1 MAEIPMTEQE
11 CAIAMKQLEPRLRLY
26 AELLVCGGVAVQPGQ
41 ELVINAP
48 VEAAAFTRMCVEAG
62 YEAGA
67 GHVTVIWSD
76 DECARLEYDN
86 SPLEYFKHIPEW
98 KALRLNSLAKAG
110 ACFLWLEGADP
121 DALLGIDPAK
131 PAATVR
137 ASRAQCK
144 DYRRGLDFGENAWSI
159 GGVPVAAWAR
169 KVFPKLSEHE
179 ALYRLWL
186 AILETSRIVDEDP
199 ESAWETHN
207 ATLVKSKRILNDGHY
222 TALHYTSENGT
233 DLTVGLPEGHIWE
246 GGAARTKA
254 GVVFFPNIPT
264 EEVFTSPDRN
274 RADGIVYSVLPL
286 VHNSAIVRNFWLRF
300 KDGRVEEYGAEQG
313 EDVLRA
319 ILETDDGARH
329 LGECAL
335 ISKNTPIRQSG
346 LLFYNTLYDENASCH
361 LALGMG
367 FPDCYQ
373 GGYDM
378 SQEELLAAGVNESAQ
393 HVDFMIGAD
402 DLNISGITAD
412 GTEVPIFVHGQWT
425 WE

>member
-11 CAIAMKQLEPRLRLY
+11 CAIAMKKLEPRLRLY
-26 AELLVCGGVAVQPGQ
+26 AELLIRNGVAIQPAQ
-41 ELVINAP
+41 ELVITAP
-48 VEAAAFTRMCVEAG
+48 VEAADFVRLCVKVG
-62 YEAGA
+62 YEYGA

-76 DECARLEYDN
+76 DICSRLEYDN
-86 SPLEYFKHIPEW
+86 CDTSYFEKLPDW
-98 KALRLNSLAKAG
+98 KAERMNSLAREG
-110 ACFLWLEGADP
+110 ACFLWLEGVDP
-121 DALLGIDPAK
+121 DGMLGIDPAK
-131 PAATVR
+131 PAAVAR
-137 ASRAQCK
+137 ASRAQCAE
-144 DYRRGLDFGENAWSI
+144 YRRGLDFGENAWSI
-159 GGVPVAAWAR
+159 GGVPVVSWAR
-169 KVFPKLSEHE
+169 KVFPDTADCE
-179 ALYRLWL
+179 AIYKLWL
-186 AILETSRIVDEDP
+186 AILETSRVDDEDP

-207 ATLVKSKRILNDGHY
+207 AALAKNKRLLNEGHFS
-222 TALHYTSENGT
+222 ALHYTSANGT
-233 DLTVGLPEGHIWE
+233 DLTVGLPEGHLWE
-246 GGAARTKA
+246 GGASKTKG
-254 GVVFFPNIPT
+254 GVSYFPNIPT

-286 VHNSAIVRNFWLRF
+286 VHNGSVIRNFWLRF
-300 KDGRVEEYGAEQG
+300 ENGSVVDFGAEQG
-313 EDVLRA
+313 EDVLRS
-319 ILETDDGARH
+319 IIETDEGSHH

-373 GGYDM
+373 GGYEM

-402 DLNISGITAD
+402 DLNVTGIMASGEEA
-412 GTEVPIFVHGQWT
+412 PIFVHGQWT